1 MNGAIELFRTGG
13 CVMIAL
19 GVLAMALSFLIVER
33 FLATGACAA
42 LPGCN
47 GGPSAFEPE
56 AGLRRM
62 GMIRACI
69 VVAPLLGLLGT
80 VTGMIETFQGIG
92 QGQSI
97 AEMGQGI
104 SKALLTTQY
113 GLAIAAPG
121 MVAERVL
128 ERRIEKHHFDGKG
141 RVARNGKGRG

>member
-1 MNGAIELFRTGG
+1 MNEAIELFRTGG
-13 CVMIAL
+13 WVMIAL
-19 GVLAMALSFLIVER
+19 GVLAVALSFLIIER
-33 FLATGACAA
+33 FLATGGRAA
-42 LPGCN
+42 SRGPNETALVPG
-47 GGPSAFEPE
+47 PE

-62 GMIRACI
+62 GMVRACI

-80 VTGMIETFQGIG
+80 VTGMIETFQGMG
-92 QGQSI
+92 QGQYI

-128 ERRIEKHHFDGKG
+128 ERRIGKHRLRPRGSAGRDGKG
-141 RVARNGKGRG
+141 QG